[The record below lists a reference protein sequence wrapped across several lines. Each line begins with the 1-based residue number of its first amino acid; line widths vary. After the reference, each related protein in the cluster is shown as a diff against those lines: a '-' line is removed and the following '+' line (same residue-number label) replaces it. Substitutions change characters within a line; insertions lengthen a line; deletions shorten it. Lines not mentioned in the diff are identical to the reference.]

1 MSYLNQTQD
10 TRSRLAAIA
19 GVTAIHAAIGIGLV
33 VGLSFTGLIAEEDE
47 WDPFT
52 ITPDPLPKPPPP
64 EPTAPKAAPPSVV
77 VIPPTPLP
85 PLRPPENTATQNPA
99 LTDETALAVV
109 QKPIVGPTPEPLRS
123 TLFTPR
129 KARPSNDPQR
139 WISTDDYPARALRAE
154 AEGVASYRLI
164 VGTSGRVSACE
175 VTRSTGNGLLDDA
188 TCDFITRRARFEP
201 ATDDTGAKVVGA
213 FTGSVKWE
221 IPE

>member
-1 MSYLNQTQD
+1 MSYLN
-10 TRSRLAAIA
+10 RSHDPRRRSAAIF
-19 GVTAIHAAIGIGLV
+19 GVVAIHALLAVALLEGLDVNFERIVDTRIGATNIKL
-33 VGLSFTGLIAEEDE
+33 D
-47 WDPFT
+47 
-52 ITPDPLPKPPPP
+52 PPPP
-64 EPTAPKAAPPSVV
+64 PPPPKPNEQRQKPETYITAPTPP
-77 VIPPTPLP
+77 I
-85 PLRPPENTATQNPA
+85 A
-99 LTDETALAVV
+99 
-109 QKPIVGPTPEPLRS
+109 PIVIDPVEIARDPVLDQRPFVVDPRPVADPIREPVRAV
-123 TLFTPR
+123 FTPR

-201 ATDDTGAKVVGA
+201 ATDDSGAKVVGA